1 MNGEEVAGVV
11 GAHER
16 RDVKTSVLWGVPL
29 PTPTASYTFRIED
42 ENN

>member
-29 PTPTASYTFRIED
+29 PTPAPRTHSKVKISII
-42 ENN
+42 